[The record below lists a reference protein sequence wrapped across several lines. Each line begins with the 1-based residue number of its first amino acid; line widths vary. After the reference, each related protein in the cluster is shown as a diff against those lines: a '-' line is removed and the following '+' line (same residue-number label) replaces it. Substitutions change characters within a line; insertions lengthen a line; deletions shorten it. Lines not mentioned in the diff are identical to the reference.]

1 MNFVNCF
8 IERLD
13 KIESKRIKKQ
23 FDDKFNNI
31 EVYAPTDKINCTA
44 IKENH
49 RYYKYSTN
57 ADDKELDFY
66 TIEERTNTLM
76 IFTQ

>member
-1 MNFVNCF
+1 MKVK
-8 IERLD
+8 EL
-13 KIESKRIKKQ
+13 
-23 FDDKFNNI
+23 
-31 EVYAPTDKINCTA
+31 
-44 IKENH
+44 KENH

-57 ADDKELDFY
+57 ADNKELDFY

>member
-1 MNFVNCF
+1 MKVKELKEQFVGKYN
-8 IERLD
+8 I
-13 KIESKRIKKQ
+13 
-23 FDDKFNNI
+23 I
-31 EVYAPTDKINCTA
+31 EVYTPTDKINCTA
-44 IKENH
+44 IKDNH

>member
-1 MNFVNCF
+1 MKVREFK
-8 IERLD
+8 EQYKEKYD
-13 KIESKRIKKQ
+13 E
-23 FDDKFNNI
+23 I
-31 EVYAPTDKINCTA
+31 EVYTPTDKINCTS

-66 TIEERTNTLM
+66 TTEPETNTLM
-76 IFTQ
+76 IFTKWKD

>member
-1 MNFVNCF
+1 MKVKELKEQFF
-8 IERLD
+8 D
-13 KIESKRIKKQ
+13 KY
-23 FDDKFNNI
+23 NTI
-31 EVYAPTDKINCTA
+31 EVYTPTDEINCTS

-66 TIEERTNTLM
+66 TIEEGTNTLM

>member
-1 MNFVNCF
+1 MKVKELKEQFVGKYNT
-8 IERLD
+8 
-13 KIESKRIKKQ
+13 
-23 FDDKFNNI
+23 I
-31 EVYAPTDKINCTA
+31 EVYTLTDKINCTA

>member
-1 MNFVNCF
+1 MKVKELKEQFVGKYNT
-8 IERLD
+8 
-13 KIESKRIKKQ
+13 
-23 FDDKFNNI
+23 I
-31 EVYAPTDKINCTA
+31 EVYTPTDKINCTS

-49 RYYKYSTN
+49 RLYKYSTN
-57 ADDKELDFY
+57 SDDKELDFY